1 MHIHNGAPK
10 NHHTYRNHLPK
21 FMKKT
26 NPIPLAFMSDPI
38 HLLLLQ
44 VYLFTLFI
52 FIFFRIFLSVK
63 KLFVKLVFHSLF
75 QNLVRGI
82 VNALQRQ
89 VNVIIFKFVQS
100 FLLSTHFI
108 ISLLYMV
115 SFVLLY
121 ILSRRSKVG
130 FEGSLFKDTCKMR
143 FNL

>member
-1 MHIHNGAPK
+1 MTLRQSSLSLSLSPLCHVLYKENKSHSPGIYEWPNTFTTSIGLPFHFVHIHIRS
-10 NHHTYRNHLPK
+10 Y
-21 FMKKT
+21 FS
-26 NPIPLAFMSDPI
+26 FC
-38 HLLLLQ
+38 
-44 VYLFTLFI
+44 
-52 FIFFRIFLSVK
+52 K

-108 ISLLYMV
+108 ISLLYMF

-121 ILSRRSKVG
+121 ILSCRSKVG